1 MNFIKRA
8 LCSLWYRKRSCL
20 LLIAVFF
27 VLSLFILTGFSLRDS
42 CRQGAQEMRETI
54 GATVI
59 INNYHTTSSDI
70 FYGADLLT
78 PETIRKIAGHP
89 LVRGQNPFIYSMAMG
104 TEDVKAVVSE
114 VQAEKFGM
122 SQNTWLRVEGT
133 YDLHAV
139 SEFNSGNAAL
149 ADGRLFTEDDTGVAL
164 ISSDMARESNI
175 YVGDKVRLAG
185 FYTEERRG
193 EGFNGEDVLVEVVGI
208 YTLNNYIDRTDMAF
222 YNTEN
227 LVYVTPDVAY
237 QLNGMENAYSVRF
250 ELSDPLQA
258 EKFVEDV
265 QAMGL
270 EGGEDF
276 RFTIDT
282 TQYRSMQ
289 SAIDSMTQLS
299 SIMAAAAVITG
310 GVVLVMLLSITLKD
324 RDFELGVLLSMGE
337 DKGKIWAQL
346 FFESLVPVLL
356 GMTAALSCSDAARQL
371 VAGLFSTSMPIRQT
385 GGAVLQMYAAGVVL
399 TLFASGMT
407 AWKLIK
413 YQPKK
418 ILMAVE

>member
-1 MNFIKRA
+1 MNFVKRA
-8 LCSLWYRKRSCL
+8 LYSLWYRKRSCL
-20 LLIAVFF
+20 LLMAVFF

-54 GATVI
+54 GALVT
-59 INNYHTTSSDI
+59 INYYDTKNGDG
-70 FYGADLLT
+70 FYSADLLT
-78 PETIRKIAGHP
+78 AETVGKISAHP
-89 LVRGQNPFIYSMAMG
+89 LVRGTNPFIYSIAMG
-104 TEDVKAVVSE
+104 TEDIKPIVSPE
-114 VQAEKFGM
+114 QKEKFGIWKNSWM
-122 SQNTWLRVEGT
+122 RIEGT

-139 SEFNSGNAAL
+139 SQFNNGNAAL
-149 ADGRLFTEDDTGVAL
+149 ADGRFFTEEDRQAAV
-164 ISSDMARESNI
+164 ISSDVALESGI
-175 YVGDKVRLAG
+175 YVGDTVHLTG
-185 FYTEERRG
+185 FYTEEEQG
-193 EGFNGEDVLVEVVGI
+193 SGFNGSDAQVEVVGI
-208 YTLNNYIDRTDMAF
+208 YTIKNYADRTDLVL

-227 LVYVTPDVAY
+227 AVYVTPDVAY

-310 GVVLVMLLSITLKD
+310 GLVLVMLLSITLKD